1 MYGRPDRDEIE
12 DMENFLA
19 EVTKVLKVPIMIDS
33 TDEHVMERALTYIQG
48 KAVINS
54 INLEDG
60 EERFE
65 KVTPLLRKYGAAIV
79 VGTIDEDG
87 MAVSAERKL
96 EIAKRSY
103 ELLTTKYGIRPSDII
118 FDALVFPVGT
128 GDEEYIGSAAATI
141 EGIRLI
147 KEALPE
153 CLTILGVS
161 NISFGLPPAGREVLN
176 SVFFISCNESR
187 VRLRDC
193 KYGKI
198 RALCVN
204 S

>member
-1 MYGRPDRDEIE
+1 M
-12 DMENFLA
+12 
-19 EVTKVLKVPIMIDS
+19 
-33 TDEHVMERALTYIQG
+33 
-48 KAVINS
+48 
-54 INLEDG
+54 
-60 EERFE
+60 
-65 KVTPLLRKYGAAIV
+65 TPLLQKYGAAIV

-87 MAVSAERKL
+87 MAVSAERKI

-103 ELLTTKYGIRPSDII
+103 ELLTKKYGIRPSDII

-176 SVFFISCNESR
+176 SVFIPCYESR
-187 VRLRDC
+187 IRLRDC
-193 KYGKI
+193 EYGKI
-198 RALCVN
+198 RTLCVN
-204 S
+204 SRGRKTPCRCITV

>member
-1 MYGRPDRDEIE
+1 M
-12 DMENFLA
+12 
-19 EVTKVLKVPIMIDS
+19 
-33 TDEHVMERALTYIQG
+33 
-48 KAVINS
+48 
-54 INLEDG
+54 
-60 EERFE
+60 
-65 KVTPLLRKYGAAIV
+65 TPLLRKYGAAIV

-141 EGIRLI
+141 GIRLI

-176 SVFFISCNESR
+176 SVFLYHATKAGLDYAIVNTEKLERYASIPDEEK
-187 VRLRDC
+187 RLAD
-193 KYGKI
+193 
-198 RALCVN
+198 ALLLKRRKRRWRNLQTSIAWQKERCCCPRN
-204 S
+204 INT

>member
-1 MYGRPDRDEIE
+1 M
-12 DMENFLA
+12 
-19 EVTKVLKVPIMIDS
+19 
-33 TDEHVMERALTYIQG
+33 
-48 KAVINS
+48 
-54 INLEDG
+54 
-60 EERFE
+60 
-65 KVTPLLRKYGAAIV
+65 TPLLQKYGAAIV

-87 MAVSAERKL
+87 MAVSAERKI

-103 ELLTTKYGIRPSDII
+103 ELLTKKYGIRPSDII

-176 SVFFISCNESR
+176 SVLYHATKAGLDYAIVNTEKLERYASIPEEEKRLADALLFETTKETLEEFTNFYR
-187 VRLRDC
+187 VAKRKMSLC
-193 KYGKI
+193 KK
-198 RALCVN
+198 R
-204 S
+204 

>member
-1 MYGRPDRDEIE
+1 
-12 DMENFLA
+12 ME
-19 EVTKVLKVPIMIDS
+19 KSDLK
-33 TDEHVMERALTYIQG
+33 
-48 KAVINS
+48 
-54 INLEDG
+54 
-60 EERFE
+60 

-103 ELLTTKYGIRPSDII
+103 ELLTKKYGIRPSDII

>member
-1 MYGRPDRDEIE
+1 M
-12 DMENFLA
+12 
-19 EVTKVLKVPIMIDS
+19 
-33 TDEHVMERALTYIQG
+33 
-48 KAVINS
+48 
-54 INLEDG
+54 
-60 EERFE
+60 
-65 KVTPLLRKYGAAIV
+65 TPLLRKYGAAIV

-161 NISFGLPPAGREVLN
+161 NISFGFTTSWSR
-176 SVFFISCNESR
+176 SVKFRLFISCNKSR

>member
-1 MYGRPDRDEIE
+1 M
-12 DMENFLA
+12 
-19 EVTKVLKVPIMIDS
+19 
-33 TDEHVMERALTYIQG
+33 
-48 KAVINS
+48 
-54 INLEDG
+54 
-60 EERFE
+60 
-65 KVTPLLRKYGAAIV
+65 TPLLRKYGAAIV

-147 KEALPE
+147 KALPE

-176 SVFFISCNESR
+176 SVFYIMQQ
-187 VRLRDC
+187 
-193 KYGKI
+193 KQG
-198 RALCVN
+198 
-204 S
+204 